1 MSWAIS
7 GRGPALA
14 LNGRRVLLRSLTVGD
29 FEAWREVRIRA
40 RDWLVK
46 WEPRPLPG
54 QPDATEDRRVFAARC
69 GARERERQL
78 GSGYGFGIFVGPDR
92 ARFAG
97 EINLSS
103 IQRGPYQNA
112 YVGYWIDEAVAGNSY
127 TPEAFVVLCRFAFE
141 DLGLHRLQASIIP
154 RNAPSHRVAAKV
166 GLRNEGT
173 ALRYLEINGKW
184 EDHVRYAI
192 TAEEWEERRDDYMAR
207 WILPESGA
215 TGSPVP

>member
-1 MSWAIS
+1 MSWVS
-7 GRGPALA
+7 SSRGSTLA
-14 LNGRRVLLRSLTVGD
+14 LIGRRVALRPLAVSD

-40 RDWLVK
+40 RDWLLK

-92 ARFAG
+92 NRFAG

-103 IQRGPYQNA
+103 VQRGPYQNA

-154 RNAPSHRVAAKV
+154 RNAASHRVAAKV

-173 ALRYLEINGKW
+173 AVGYLEINGRW

-192 TAEEWEERRDDYMAR
+192 TSEEWAERRDDYMAK
-207 WILPESGA
+207 WILPDER
-215 TGSPVP
+215 

>member
-1 MSWAIS
+1 MTWHNP
-7 GRGPALA
+7 GRGASLV
-14 LNGRRVLLRSLTVGD
+14 LTGRRVLLRPLTVAD

-40 RDWLVK
+40 REWLVK

-54 QPDATEDRRVFAARC
+54 QPDATDDRRIFAARC

-92 ARFAG
+92 TRFAG
-97 EINLSS
+97 EINISS
-103 IQRGPYQNA
+103 VQRGPYQNA

-154 RNAPSHRVAAKV
+154 RNGPSRRVAAKV
-166 GLRNEGT
+166 GLREEGT
-173 ALRYLEINGKW
+173 AVRYLEINGVW

-192 TAEEWEERRDDYMAR
+192 TAEDWQEKRERYMAD
-207 WILPESGA
+207 WIQSEP
-215 TGSPVP
+215 

>member
-1 MSWAIS
+1 ML
-7 GRGPALA
+7 RPLA
-14 LNGRRVLLRSLTVGD
+14 VTD
-29 FEAWREVRIRA
+29 FEAWREVRTRS

-69 GARERERQL
+69 GARDRERQL
-78 GSGYGFGIFVGPDR
+78 GSGYGFGIFVGADH

-103 IQRGPYQNA
+103 VQRGPYQNA
-112 YVGYWIDEAVAGNSY
+112 YVGYWIDQGQAGHGY
-127 TPEAFVVLCRFAFE
+127 VPEAFVVLCRFAFE
-141 DLGLHRLQASIIP
+141 ELGLHRLQASIIP
-154 RNAPSHRVAAKV
+154 RNAPSHRVAQKV

-173 ALRYLEINGKW
+173 ALRYLEINGVW

-192 TAEEWEERRDDYMAR
+192 TSEDWEERRDDYLRR
-207 WILPESGA
+207 WLLPE
-215 TGSPVP
+215 